1 MNIKVFGELLF
12 ERNQNDPLLDHIII
26 CIFGLLKEHITTLV
40 LANKNNQNI
49 YNDIK
54 RLILECLKKRYLS
67 LDNPTYIM
75 RNYICDCISILIISG
90 ITCSWKTCIQ
100 DLIAETKNGNP
111 ELIFIALRSI
121 ADCNIIMNFYTKE
134 IKDEETNDW
143 DWNDNL
149 NIKNDEKN
157 KIKDKLKENTDIVF
171 DFISC
176 VYSNINKIEKAL
188 KNRIIKAIIDL
199 TIFWTNLNLNILT
212 NQNIFIIMMELINI
226 DEDEKDKFEN
236 LKSLAEL
243 INSSISNSSNRKL
256 YEMYAIN
263 DPSDSPQNCLEN
275 IENNLDIKEKI
286 GINNCL
292 AYILKIIYEYIKSQN
307 KNENILWVYAKILS
321 SLLENY
327 IFLFFDFNDEANGT
341 IFNLLKYFITH
352 KKRKISWLFFNTIDS
367 MMFFICDCYRFYGV
381 DDTQKNEF
389 VNYLLN
395 ILFNVME
402 NCAYKRLN
410 PNDYS
415 ELKKSILHDDE
426 YDSSWTS
433 KNNNELYN
441 NMDDDD
447 FDLDDINLKEYRN
460 SAEHVFF
467 CIYIILKEG
476 LNKDY
481 ELLFINQI
489 TSLIDLNDDNTKNN
503 YDERNAIKLD
513 VVLLVLRSIL
523 IEINKESSVEI
534 TKVIN
539 NYIYNL
545 TESIYIKNCNINIL
559 IDYLL
564 IINNFKNFI
573 SNNTKYFEK
582 TIFILLLVSNKKD
595 INQYLID
602 SCYKVISSL
611 CEELIGT
618 INFENIFTIFLDRFK
633 KIYKLNNY
641 KNIASLQHLIS
652 SMFFLMGINPYKED
666 NIDEKDNEPNN
677 KINLIPFI
685 NKILESIANELHLL
699 LESKNSTRVNDLK
712 SGIIKVYILYKE
724 CFSHIYYS
732 SSSLKKFI
740 FNDFI
745 PKTIDDLIKIF
756 NLFPNDMDIFDSI
769 IEFYISNGDYIGIHC
784 INNFSMINRVFID
797 LFNSNRNYF
806 KIVSFLNII
815 YHKILEN
822 LNKNDT
828 NYSEQSQ
835 YLLEHFF
842 ILIHYFIDYI
852 KKESTFDQRFIEEIG
867 ILSEF
872 INEVF
877 PLINIHVEKSDTITK
892 IINTIIFIF
901 EFLQNVIIIFIK
913 NRNNE
918 DLITD
923 IKISLIIK
931 SISSLFN
938 DNIIKCLLLN
948 IQDNAKEEIIEH
960 ILQSTWSLLSIK
972 YFNFRSRKELCL
984 LYYQIM
990 LFDCDRFYGNFE
1002 RCLEM
1007 KGIFSEEIK
1016 VNNYKNIHDYI
1027 FLYKCD
1033 KSKINT
1039 FINEILLIIYEGK
1052 NNDCLNYYF
1061 NQLIRKKKV

>member
-1 MNIKVFGELLF
+1 
-12 ERNQNDPLLDHIII
+12 
-26 CIFGLLKEHITTLV
+26 
-40 LANKNNQNI
+40 
-49 YNDIK
+49 
-54 RLILECLKKRYLS
+54 
-67 LDNPTYIM
+67 
-75 RNYICDCISILIISG
+75 
-90 ITCSWKTCIQ
+90 
-100 DLIAETKNGNP
+100 
-111 ELIFIALRSI
+111 
-121 ADCNIIMNFYTKE
+121 
-134 IKDEETNDW
+134 
-143 DWNDNL
+143 
-149 NIKNDEKN
+149 
-157 KIKDKLKENTDIVF
+157 
-171 DFISC
+171 
-176 VYSNINKIEKAL
+176 
-188 KNRIIKAIIDL
+188 
-199 TIFWTNLNLNILT
+199 
-212 NQNIFIIMMELINI
+212 
-226 DEDEKDKFEN
+226 
-236 LKSLAEL
+236 
-243 INSSISNSSNRKL
+243 
-256 YEMYAIN
+256 
-263 DPSDSPQNCLEN
+263 
-275 IENNLDIKEKI
+275 
-286 GINNCL
+286 
-292 AYILKIIYEYIKSQN
+292 
-307 KNENILWVYAKILS
+307 
-321 SLLENY
+321 
-327 IFLFFDFNDEANGT
+327 
-341 IFNLLKYFITH
+341 
-352 KKRKISWLFFNTIDS
+352 
-367 MMFFICDCYRFYGV
+367 
-381 DDTQKNEF
+381 
-389 VNYLLN
+389 
-395 ILFNVME
+395 
-402 NCAYKRLN
+402 
-410 PNDYS
+410 
-415 ELKKSILHDDE
+415 
-426 YDSSWTS
+426 
-433 KNNNELYN
+433 
-441 NMDDDD
+441 
-447 FDLDDINLKEYRN
+447 
-460 SAEHVFF
+460 
-467 CIYIILKEG
+467 
-476 LNKDY
+476 
-481 ELLFINQI
+481 
-489 TSLIDLNDDNTKNN
+489 
-503 YDERNAIKLD
+503 
-513 VVLLVLRSIL
+513 
-523 IEINKESSVEI
+523 
-534 TKVIN
+534 
-539 NYIYNL
+539 
-545 TESIYIKNCNINIL
+545 
-559 IDYLL
+559 
-564 IINNFKNFI
+564 
-573 SNNTKYFEK
+573 
-582 TIFILLLVSNKKD
+582 
-595 INQYLID
+595 
-602 SCYKVISSL
+602 
-611 CEELIGT
+611 
-618 INFENIFTIFLDRFK
+618 
-633 KIYKLNNY
+633 
-641 KNIASLQHLIS
+641 
-652 SMFFLMGINPYKED
+652 MFFLMGINPYKED